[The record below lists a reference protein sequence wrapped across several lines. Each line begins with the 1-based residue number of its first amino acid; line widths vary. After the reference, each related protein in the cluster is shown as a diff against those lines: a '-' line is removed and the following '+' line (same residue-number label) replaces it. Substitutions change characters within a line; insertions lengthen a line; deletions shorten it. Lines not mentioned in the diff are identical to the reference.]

1 MSAPRERRP
10 EAGDET
16 PVYDVVIVGLGPSGA
31 AAANACGQLGL
42 RTLVIERD
50 LAIFERQRAIALD
63 DEALRAIGN
72 LGLYDEV
79 TAHMHLGITARFI
92 GLNGKPFI
100 TGPSGP
106 TRYTGHAVANFFH
119 QPFLESA
126 LREGLK
132 RWPHVEVLAGW
143 TAEFVD
149 QNDEAVTLRVID
161 ADGTDRV
168 VKSRY
173 VLACDGGSSPLRKQ
187 LGIEF
192 AGKSYSE
199 QWMDVQARTK
209 RPLHRGP
216 HFDFVCSPTRPGVR
230 CPCPGGYYRWEWRI
244 NPGEDAEAMLAPDN
258 IWRMLA
264 EEGVTADDVEIARTW
279 SYTFHVRK
287 ARQWR
292 KGRVLL
298 LGDAAHVMPPFAGQG
313 ISGAFRD
320 AANVVWK
327 VHAVLA
333 GLATDDLLD
342 TYQNE
347 REPHHDAMTNRAIL
361 LGRLVM
367 PPNRTLARLRD
378 VAFRAAAK
386 VPGVAAAIIGKVVEP
401 TPLGPGCLKTAP
413 RKHFPVG
420 YLLTPAR
427 VAVPGAQQV
436 GVDEALGLGWSI
448 LGLDTDPRN
457 GMTPQNS
464 DAWQRLGARFLT
476 VRPGTSVVTDGE
488 LGDPAGQLWNTLT
501 ANATRFLVVRPDRY
515 VYQATDDAANIA
527 LPPMHVPAPPY
538 DITEPV
544 SA

>member
-16 PVYDVVIVGLGPSGA
+16 SVYDVVIVGLGPSGA

-79 TAHMHLGITARFI
+79 TAHMHLGVTARFI

-100 TGPSGP
+100 TGPTGP

-161 ADGTDRV
+161 ADGTHRV
-168 VKSRY
+168 MKSRY

-199 QWMDVQARTK
+199 QWMDVQA
-209 RPLHRGP
+209 
-216 HFDFVCSPTRPGVR
+216 
-230 CPCPGGYYRWEWRI
+230 
-244 NPGEDAEAMLAPDN
+244 
-258 IWRMLA
+258 
-264 EEGVTADDVEIARTW
+264 
-279 SYTFHVRK
+279 
-287 ARQWR
+287 
-292 KGRVLL
+292 
-298 LGDAAHVMPPFAGQG
+298 
-313 ISGAFRD
+313 
-320 AANVVWK
+320 
-327 VHAVLA
+327 
-333 GLATDDLLD
+333 
-342 TYQNE
+342 
-347 REPHHDAMTNRAIL
+347 
-361 LGRLVM
+361 
-367 PPNRTLARLRD
+367 
-378 VAFRAAAK
+378 
-386 VPGVAAAIIGKVVEP
+386 
-401 TPLGPGCLKTAP
+401 
-413 RKHFPVG
+413 
-420 YLLTPAR
+420 
-427 VAVPGAQQV
+427 
-436 GVDEALGLGWSI
+436 
-448 LGLDTDPRN
+448 
-457 GMTPQNS
+457 
-464 DAWQRLGARFLT
+464 QRLGARFLT
-476 VRPGTSVVTDGE
+476 VRPGTSVVADGE